1 MLLTTYTSFSLYLST
16 LKLSHHSC
24 PPSSFFLSFLNS
36 CIPFIFICAC
46 YSMLYLFYLL
56 RYSFFP
62 RSLQRLSCS
71 LHFINLIFSSDTAF
85 LLHSFCLIIPK
96 CTALSC
102 TRFSLS
108 TPTTSLSYYTHF
120 IEFPQTNLEIRQST
134 FSSFHHTHPFSSPY
148 SLFLSPFFLFTLV
161 IVCYIYFVFLATR
174 FFPRSL

>member
-85 LLHSFCLIIPK
+85 LLHSFYLIIPK
-96 CTALSC
+96 CTAFSC
-102 TRFSLS
+102 TRLSLS
-108 TPTTSLSYYTHF
+108 TPTTSLSYYTLF
-120 IEFPQTNLEIRQST
+120 ILIFPNGSPNVLSIHPLSPQSNSPIL
-134 FSSFHHTHPFSSPY
+134 FLISSP
-148 SLFLSPFFLFTLV
+148 SLHPSFLSPH
-161 IVCYIYFVFLATR
+161 YFYPLYFYPLY
-174 FFPRSL
+174 FYLSLL